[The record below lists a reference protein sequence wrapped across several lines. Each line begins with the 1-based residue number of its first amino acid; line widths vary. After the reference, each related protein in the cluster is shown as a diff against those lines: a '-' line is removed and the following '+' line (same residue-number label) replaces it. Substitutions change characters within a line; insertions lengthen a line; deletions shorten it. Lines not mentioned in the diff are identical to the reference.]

1 MEARKIIAKPASTGL
16 SIREQLQA
24 EIEKA
29 PNEEILALALEF
41 LLFLKSRYSRSSS
54 EKQPPSTAAS
64 ILKTLESIGKWE
76 GDDFDECL
84 ELVYASRSNIYIAT
98 DRGKTQGYE
107 L

>member
-1 MEARKIIAKPASTGL
+1 MEARASTGL
-16 SIREQLQA
+16 SIREQLQE

-29 PNEEILALALEF
+29 PNEEILAIALEF

-54 EKQPPSTAAS
+54 EKPPSTAAS

-98 DRGKTQGYE
+98 DEGETEDLKAD
-107 L
+107 